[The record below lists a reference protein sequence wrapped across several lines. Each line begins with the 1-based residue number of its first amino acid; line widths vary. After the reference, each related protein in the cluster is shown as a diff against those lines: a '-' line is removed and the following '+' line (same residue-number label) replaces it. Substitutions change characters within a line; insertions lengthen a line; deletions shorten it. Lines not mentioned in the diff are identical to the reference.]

1 MSDLQPSASRSQNL
15 TRSVCHQVRLF
26 FIALQFFTRLP
37 IPRRVGFDPAWLQQ
51 ASRYFSA
58 VGIVVGAITA
68 AIYAVCT
75 CLWPTPVAVLL
86 STIVGIYLTG
96 AFHEDGFADVCDGF
110 GGGFGASCAPARIL
124 EIMKDSRVGAYGV
137 IGVVLMLGLKCTL
150 LASLPWLNVV
160 AALLMAHPF
169 SRLMASL
176 LIWQMTY
183 VRAEGKAKPLAQEM
197 SGTEW
202 GIAAIFAALPLIAMG
217 CFGWA
222 PWAGIL
228 AGMLC
233 SGIATLWFA
242 RFFVKR
248 IGGYT
253 GDCLGAVQQAAEV
266 AFYLGLLAAV
276 PLLK

>member
-1 MSDLQPSASRSQNL
+1 MSDLQSSESRCGSL
-15 TRSVCHQVRLF
+15 TKAVIHQLRLF

-37 IPRRVGFDPAWLQQ
+37 VPRWVGFDAAWLQQ

-58 VGIVVGAITA
+58 VGIIVGAITA
-68 AIYAVCT
+68 TVYAVSAYF
-75 CLWPTPVAVLL
+75 WPAPVAVLL
-86 STIVGIYLTG
+86 STIGGIYLTG
-96 AFHEDGFADVCDGF
+96 AFHEDGLADVCDGF
-110 GGGFGASCAPARIL
+110 GGGYTAERIL

-137 IGVVLMLGLKCTL
+137 IGAVLMLGLKCTL
-150 LASLPWLNVV
+150 LASLPFWAVV

-169 SRLMASL
+169 SRLMASA
-176 LIWQMTY
+176 LIWRLTY

-202 GIAAIFAALPLIAMG
+202 GVAATFSVLPLIVAG
-217 CFGWA
+217 FFGWVS
-222 PWAGIL
+222 WAGIG
-228 AGMLC
+228 AGVLC
-233 SGIATLWFA
+233 SGIATLWVA

-253 GDCLGAVQQAAEV
+253 GDCLGAVQQVAEV
-266 AFYLGLLAAV
+266 TFYLGLLAFI